1 MVMVTMRPE
10 TGLWPDTP
18 VLWVLRLIVMPILI
32 YAVVPICHYD
42 ATLIKRMIAVCGTL
56 LSFLTIGLVV
66 IGLAQLRVMTIGS
79 VNDTFE
85 PASPTD
91 VLELISGVS
100 ILPGGMRADPM
111 YVTGASVLEIGLIT
125 LEDGL
130 LAQRA
135 RQHYESGDFVRNERF
150 LLFSFFQF
158 TILVLS
164 ITMAISVF
172 AENRWYLIVAAS
184 LSIVCLFVDVTM
196 FSSMERDY
204 SARRLRMD
212 GQMLQEQLDEYL
224 TRYNAISGYVEDVAQ
239 RRHDI
244 RNQLTIIAALADR
257 GDFDTA
263 QRHLDSLRRTRTQHA
278 REFPQSQQLRD
289 GDVDALT
296 QTEVVLPGTNAESAS
311 VRQPVP
317 SLDTP
322 GSNHMVQLTD
332 TPDFGLAVESP
343 SGFEPDRVPA
353 MLSRTPHR
361 ENRSA
366 LKEPSASTPLPS
378 DTFNMSGASVSGRI
392 VEMSND
398 SEPVRG
404 GQSSDI
410 PVTSRAEQGERR

>member
-1 MVMVTMRPE
+1 MPPWLAGYVDGPMIGDMMAILVSISRFHVMNHVMRCRNAVMLMCEQAVLFMVMVTMRPE

-257 GDFDTA
+257 GDFDSA

-296 QTEVVLPGTNAESAS
+296 QTEAVLPGMTAEPASA
-311 VRQPVP
+311 RQPIP
-317 SLDTP
+317 SLDT
-322 GSNHMVQLTD
+322 
-332 TPDFGLAVESP
+332 
-343 SGFEPDRVPA
+343 
-353 MLSRTPHR
+353 
-361 ENRSA
+361 
-366 LKEPSASTPLPS
+366 
-378 DTFNMSGASVSGRI
+378 
-392 VEMSND
+392 
-398 SEPVRG
+398 
-404 GQSSDI
+404 